1 MSWIIVVWSMGAA
14 TCLSF
19 AAVNFL
25 VALRARDARANLLFA
40 VSATAAA
47 ALTMLELIALRAETA
62 AEYGQALRWMHL
74 AVAVVVIAIVWFVRA
89 YLRRGRLWLAWTIT
103 GLRLLVLAPNF
114 IAYPNAT
121 FAQITA
127 IESFSLFGERVAV
140 PVGDPNP
147 WRFLIQVSVLLL
159 LIYVVDAA
167 VQAWRRDHRRAALTI
182 GGAIVVAAI
191 LSAVNSQLMVLG
203 LLPASL
209 TGLVFLLIVIAM
221 GWELTL
227 TLIQAREVARDLND
241 SRQRM
246 DLITRAA
253 DLGLWEWDIETD
265 EVWMNEGARARIG
278 FDASE
283 PVTFDKFLSRVRRE
297 DREGTRKAVLRAMES
312 GHELQVEYRVTGP
325 AGGTR
330 WIAAHG
336 EVVRSAAGGPVRM
349 RGVSIDVTARK
360 RDESELQQ
368 QRSSLAQLQRASAVG
383 QLSTVLAHELNQPL
397 GAILRN
403 AETAELLLRNEPPN
417 LEELRAI
424 VADIRSDDERAAAV
438 VARMRAL
445 LQRGNLQLE
454 RLDLRLLVNEVARL
468 LRAEIHARNAT
479 LDLGMPDDL
488 PDIQGDRVHLQQV
501 LLNLLLNGL
510 DAVRDLPEDRRRLDV
525 SARQRGNEEV
535 EVVVRDRGSGFQT
548 EQISDAF
555 EPFVSTKAEGTGLGL
570 SISRTIIEAHGGRIW
585 AENDSQGGATVRFT
599 LQAAH
604 KGARA

>member
-1 MSWIIVVWSMGAA
+1 
-14 TCLSF
+14 
-19 AAVNFL
+19 
-25 VALRARDARANLLFA
+25 
-40 VSATAAA
+40 
-47 ALTMLELIALRAETA
+47 
-62 AEYGQALRWMHL
+62 
-74 AVAVVVIAIVWFVRA
+74 
-89 YLRRGRLWLAWTIT
+89 
-103 GLRLLVLAPNF
+103 
-114 IAYPNAT
+114 
-121 FAQITA
+121 
-127 IESFSLFGERVAV
+127 
-140 PVGDPNP
+140 
-147 WRFLIQVSVLLL
+147 
-159 LIYVVDAA
+159 
-167 VQAWRRDHRRAALTI
+167 
-182 GGAIVVAAI
+182 
-191 LSAVNSQLMVLG
+191 
-203 LLPASL
+203 
-209 TGLVFLLIVIAM
+209 
-221 GWELTL
+221 
-227 TLIQAREVARDLND
+227 
-241 SRQRM
+241 
-246 DLITRAA
+246 
-253 DLGLWEWDIETD
+253 
-265 EVWMNEGARARIG
+265 
-278 FDASE
+278 
-283 PVTFDKFLSRVRRE
+283 
-297 DREGTRKAVLRAMES
+297 
-312 GHELQVEYRVTGP
+312 
-325 AGGTR
+325 
-330 WIAAHG
+330 
-336 EVVRSAAGGPVRM
+336 M

-368 QRSSLAQLQRASAVG
+368 QRSGLAQLQRASAVG

-585 AENDSQGGATVRFT
+585 AENDSQGGATVCFT

-604 KGARA
+604 EGARA